1 MSQLLILL
9 SLLLPISSGE
19 IPLGCMEDENPIRLN
34 YPFFTIPVGKK
45 VMYNEKCDKKHYLS
59 QKLLDEISPLNGF
72 TGLKKES
79 SSVVLN
85 KDRQSIKRFY
95 TTSNLTPYYGI
106 KITKAKLN
114 IINKIMIALERE
126 YGDGLFLLVLRND
139 NGMFARQI
147 IVDEIKCAVEVIIPV
162 AEFFQIPYKEGDFLD
177 AEYQIELYL
186 INYNKMKWKFVGF
199 EIE

>member
-1 MSQLLILL
+1 
-9 SLLLPISSGE
+9 
-19 IPLGCMEDENPIRLN
+19 
-34 YPFFTIPVGKK
+34 
-45 VMYNEKCDKKHYLS
+45 
-59 QKLLDEISPLNGF
+59 
-72 TGLKKES
+72 
-79 SSVVLN
+79 
-85 KDRQSIKRFY
+85 
-95 TTSNLTPYYGI
+95 GI